1 MIGLALEGG
10 GAKGA
15 FHMGVVKAFL
25 EEGYRFDG
33 VAGTSIG
40 ALNGAIIVQGDF
52 EAGYKL
58 WENMD
63 NSLLFDIEEMQMK
76 KIIDK
81 HIDKETLS
89 YLTSKIKDIFENKGL
104 DTSKIRA
111 VINNIV
117 DEEKIR
123 KSKMDLGI
131 VTVSVT
137 DLKPMELYKEDIPQ
151 GMMQDYLMAS
161 ANIPVFKIEPI
172 DGKYFIDGAFY
183 DNLPVN
189 LLARKGYDEI
199 IAVRTLAVGLTRKL
213 EYPDVKVTNII
224 PSDNLGS
231 VLNFD
236 NAQIKTNLAMGYF
249 DAVRVLKKLSG
260 RKYYIKPE
268 NKDAFLEK
276 MISIPE
282 DSIIKIGNLLHIP
295 DMEPRRMLF
304 EKIYPAMAE
313 YLDIPISES
322 HQDITIGLFENM
334 AEARGIY
341 KYRIREFNQL
351 TDEIRNSSPKTPG
364 NRNIK
369 KLFSPLSDEKI
380 LNVVGEEIL
389 STFAKK

>member
-25 EEGYRFDG
+25 EEGYKFDG

-81 HIDKETLS
+81 HVDKETLS

-104 DTSKIRA
+104 NTSKIRS

-117 DEEKIR
+117 DEAKIR
-123 KSKMDLGI
+123 KSEMDFGI

-137 DLKPMELYKEDIPQ
+137 DFKPLELYKEDIPE
-151 GMMQDYLMAS
+151 GMIPDYLMAS

-172 DGKYFIDGAFY
+172 DGKYYIDGAFY

-213 EYPDVKVTNII
+213 ENPDVKVTNIT
-224 PSDNLGS
+224 PSENLGS
-231 VLNFD
+231 MLNFD

-249 DAVRVLKKLSG
+249 DALRVLKNLSG
-260 RKYYIKPE
+260 RKYYIRPE
-268 NKDAFLEK
+268 NKNTFLQK
-276 MISIPE
+276 MISVPE
-282 DSIIKIGNLLHIP
+282 ESIVKIGNLMHISE
-295 DMEPRRMLF
+295 MEPKRMLV
-304 EKIYPAMAE
+304 EKIYPAIAE
-313 YLDIPISES
+313 YLDIPVKAS
-322 HQDITIGLFENM
+322 HQDITLGLFESM

-341 KYRIREFNQL
+341 KYRIREFNEL
-351 TDEIRNSSPKTPG
+351 IEEIWNSKPKSSG

-369 KLFSPLSDEKI
+369 KIFSPLSDENV
-380 LNVVGEEIL
+380 LNSVGEEIL